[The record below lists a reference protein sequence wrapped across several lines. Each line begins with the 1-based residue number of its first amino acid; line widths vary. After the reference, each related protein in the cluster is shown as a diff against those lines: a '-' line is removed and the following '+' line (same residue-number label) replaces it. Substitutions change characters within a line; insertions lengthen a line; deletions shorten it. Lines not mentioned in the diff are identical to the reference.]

1 MATAARSTTAPTED
15 PPFAHLTTPI
25 PRRPAADYAA
35 PNTPGPQTMEVALQL
50 LAPSTYNPRRTFDE
64 EALRGLA
71 DSILKHGLLQP
82 IVVRPLPLD
91 SGSTFR
97 RTLPD
102 GTDGP
107 AQEYE
112 VVAGERRYRAAAI
125 ANLPTVPVRVLHLT
139 DREALE
145 LAIVENL
152 QRADLDPIEQAEGYK
167 ALADHAGMRQGEIA
181 LAVKVSQPTIA
192 RAIGLLSLPPD
203 VQELIRGGHLS
214 PSHGEV
220 LGRYRDYPRLL
231 RALAADAVANK
242 RPVRELEGALADHPL
257 RYDLV
262 RDGIVKDLSPHTVL
276 FDTGVC
282 AACPFDARRAGSS
295 SAGICLKPS
304 HYDELQ
310 RAAAEARAAA
320 TRAAVTEAKAAGT
333 SLPTL
338 SSLGYGTFERIGHG
352 HGLPPAGCTEACP
365 CRAAGLDY
373 DGKPSPICTDVRRFK
388 GLQVAE
394 SRASGKVRRATVLA
408 DRERLAARLDG
419 LERATSRELAIVAH
433 NAFEHVSVEVMRA
446 AVARRAPQLE
456 VHTTSLTDRIPRWE
470 LAKLDETT
478 LMRLALDVLLNIDLN
493 VRVEMDAR
501 AIVYDWYMDGTIAPG
516 GAHQPHCTV
525 CHTPLEVPPGTVL
538 GRYICASC
546 EPAHAAAG
554 GSDDAV

>member
-1 MATAARSTTAPTED
+1 MAAPTAASRMAGD
-15 PPFAHLTTPI
+15 ATPNN
-25 PRRPAADYAA
+25 PA
-35 PNTPGPQTMEVALQL
+35 PQTLEVPLQL
-50 LAPSTYNPRRTFDE
+50 LAPSAYNPRKTFDE
-64 EALRGLA
+64 EALRSLA

-91 SGSTFR
+91 PDDIFR
-97 RTLPD
+97 STLPD

-107 AQEYE
+107 AQGYE

-125 ANLPTVPVRVLHLT
+125 ANLRTVPVRVLHLT

-152 QRADLDPIEQAEGYK
+152 QRADLDPIEQAEGYR
-167 ALADHAGMRQGEIA
+167 ALADRAGMRQGEIA

-192 RAIGLLSLPPD
+192 RAIGLLSLPPE
-203 VQELIRGGHLS
+203 VQELIRAGQLS

-242 RPVRELEGALADHPL
+242 RPVRELEGPLADHPL

-262 RDGIVKDLSPHTVL
+262 RDGIVKDLSPHAIL

-282 AACPFDARRAGSS
+282 AACPFDARRAGKYTGA
-295 SAGICLKPS
+295 AGICLKPS

-320 TRAAVTEAKAAGT
+320 TRVAVAEAKAAGT
-333 SLPTL
+333 PLPTL
-338 SSLGYGTFERIGHG
+338 SSLGYGTYERIGHG
-352 HGLPPAGCTEACP
+352 HGLPPAGCTDACP

-394 SRASGKVRRATVLA
+394 SRAAGKVRRAAVLVE
-408 DRERLAARLDG
+408 RERLAARLDEVRWPG
-419 LERATSRELAIVAH
+419 SRELAIVVH
-433 NAFEHVSVEVMRA
+433 NAFEHVPVEVLRA

-470 LAKLDETT
+470 LAKLDEAM
-478 LMRLALDVLLNIDLN
+478 LMRLALDVLLNLDLN
-493 VRVEMDAR
+493 VRVEFDAK
-501 AIVYDWYMDGTIAPG
+501 AIVYDWYMDGTIAAG
-516 GAHQPHCTV
+516 GAHQPRCTV

-538 GRYICASC
+538 ERYICTSC